1 MEKHRE
7 SQRDLHCI
15 FIDLKKAYD
24 WVPRSEVWNCLW
36 LKGVEEKYI
45 RLIQDM
51 YTGSKTRIRCAAR
64 TTDDFEVSVGL
75 HQGSALSPFIFDIVM
90 DCLMGQVS
98 RRVRWD
104 MMFADDV
111 VLCAE
116 TRAEVEVRLEE
127 WSKAMEDRDLKVSRG
142 KTEHLC
148 VRLRR
153 FGHVLRRDE
162 EYIVQRL
169 RRMQVGTRGRGRPK
183 RWLDCITEDLLAVGA
198 VEEGV
203 QDRGKW
209 KRLIHT
215 ATPARGIKPE
225 EEKDCSQKQKEDK
238 SNE

>member
-1 MEKHRE
+1 MSHTLKLWEQVIEKRFRAQVEISEQQFGFMLGLSTTDVIFTMRQLMEKHRE
-7 SQRDLHCI
+7 SQRDLHCV

-51 YTGSKTRIRCAAR
+51 YAGSKTRIRCAAG

-90 DCLMGQVS
+90 DCLTGQMW
-98 RRVRWD
+98 RRARWD

-127 WSKAMEDRDLKVSRG
+127 WSKAMEDRDL
-142 KTEHLC
+142 
-148 VRLRR
+148 
-153 FGHVLRRDE
+153 
-162 EYIVQRL
+162 
-169 RRMQVGTRGRGRPK
+169 
-183 RWLDCITEDLLAVGA
+183 
-198 VEEGV
+198 
-203 QDRGKW
+203 
-209 KRLIHT
+209 
-215 ATPARGIKPE
+215 
-225 EEKDCSQKQKEDK
+225 
-238 SNE
+238 